1 MNCIILDD
9 DILTQKQLTSFIH
22 RSDLLELKACFSN
35 PKEVSDFIK
44 NNQIDLIF
52 LDIEMPLMSG
62 LEFLGQANYDS
73 SIIIISGNRKYALNT
88 YEYKVS
94 DYLVKPIEFPRF
106 LKSIYKIIEK
116 DHDKIKLDKTDRIF
130 IKLANKYERIK
141 FSNILF
147 IQNNEKSTS
156 LVTRKNNYTLT
167 CGKFKFENFL
177 KNNFSFKLTHNLI
190 INLKEISL
198 ISNNKIVFFN
208 DFVLENIEIDS
219 KTLEN
224 LKIKIKELQND

>member
-1 MNCIILDD
+1 
-9 DILTQKQLTSFIH
+9 
-22 RSDLLELKACFSN
+22 
-35 PKEVSDFIK
+35 
-44 NNQIDLIF
+44 
-52 LDIEMPLMSG
+52 
-62 LEFLGQANYDS
+62 
-73 SIIIISGNRKYALNT
+73 
-88 YEYKVS
+88 
-94 DYLVKPIEFPRF
+94 
-106 LKSIYKIIEK
+106 
-116 DHDKIKLDKTDRIF
+116 
-130 IKLANKYERIK
+130 IK